1 MGGGSN
7 YWSRLQCRR
16 VSRRR
21 FLVGGGV
28 AAAGSAALLAGCGG
42 DTPKPAP
49 VATEAP
55 TATAEVPPATAEV
68 PPATAEAP
76 EATPAASPSPTA
88 TPTPDPYAY
97 RRGGTLWLWKW
108 GKDAG
113 LDPGVF
119 HLNNR
124 DIIYSTLT
132 QPLTYQPTKNL
143 VAMDGMVGYEQV
155 DPLTLVWSIRPGMKF
170 HNGDPVDSEA
180 VAFSFGR
187 LAKLGDVFEARGDNT
202 HLSRAGFEFVDSFE
216 ATDEL
221 TMTEHWSRTNA
232 DALVHRA
239 RHYYSFLN
247 PRVVEEQGVLEGIHT
262 APDGTT
268 EDVYSIQDLP
278 FGSGSG
284 PYVLTKR
291 DATGTRVERWPDY
304 HKHTPA
310 DDGFVEDGPYI
321 DAWEARVIP
330 DQETAT
336 AAFLAGDL
344 DVLDWASLPEW
355 RRPVELP
362 ELVEFRDH
370 VNVVEIPGGGY
381 AHQGMDGGK
390 FHDRRSRMALRK
402 AFDYEGF
409 IEAIR
414 PEGGKYAAPISD
426 LLPHFQQ
433 LSQTDLKRWYRYDPR
448 EARALWAAA
457 DFAVPVEQIRIFGG
471 YRDFGLQS
479 DIHDFLA
486 QSLREGLGV
495 ETEVWY
501 LGPMEHSPVTD
512 RSAPVKSWDLL
523 SYGTGEGGST
533 SGIPYDTHLI
543 HYDPHGY
550 GYSAFNHY
558 ADSPRPEIA
567 ADSVELTAMLEQ
579 QGQETDFDTRAEL
592 LTEIQR
598 WILDRAWSVLP
609 LPVSRVQH
617 YAFSSRLQDFAPDD
631 WVNYYGLRRESM
643 WLVPD

>member
-1 MGGGSN
+1 M
-7 YWSRLQCRR
+7 
-16 VSRRR
+16 
-21 FLVGGGV
+21 
-28 AAAGSAALLAGCGG
+28 GSAALLAGCGG
-42 DTPKPAP
+42 DTPKPPPGRDGSSVPEAP
-49 VATEAP
+49 QPAATETAA
-55 TATAEVPPATAEV
+55 ATAAPSAT
-68 PPATAEAP
+68 
-76 EATPAASPSPTA
+76 PSPTA
-88 TPTPDPYAY
+88 TPTPDPYAE
-97 RRGGTLWLWKW
+97 RRGGTLRLWKPYQ
-108 GKDAG
+108 DEG

-124 DIIYSTLT
+124 DVIYSTLT

-143 VAMDGMVGYEQV
+143 FAMDGMVGYEQV

-180 VAFSFGR
+180 AAFSFGR
-187 LAKLGDVFEARGDNT
+187 LPKLNAVFDGT
-202 HLSRAGFEFVDSFE
+202 HVRSEGFDFVDSFE

-247 PRVVEEQGVLEGIHT
+247 PRVVQEQGVLEGTYT
-262 APDGTT
+262 APDGTA

-284 PYVLTKR
+284 PYTLAKR
-291 DATGTRVERWPDY
+291 NERGTRVERWPDY

-321 DAWEARVIP
+321 DAWETRVIF
-330 DQETAT
+330 DLREAK
-336 AAFLAGDL
+336 AAFLAGEL
-344 DVLDWASLPEW
+344 DVYGMG
-355 RRPVELP
+355 VEP
-362 ELVEFRDH
+362 HELEDFEGLDH
-370 VNVVEIPGGGY
+370 VSVAEIPGGGF
-381 AHQGMDGGK
+381 AMQGMDGGK
-390 FHDRRSRMALRK
+390 FHDRRSRIALRK

-409 IEAIR
+409 IKAIR
-414 PEGGKYAAPISD
+414 PQGGKYAAPISD
-426 LLPHFQQ
+426 LLPHFQH
-433 LSQTDLKRWYRYDPR
+433 LSQPDLKRWYSYDPK

-457 DFAVPVEQIRIFGG
+457 DFAVPVEKIRILGS
-471 YRDFGLQS
+471 YAGLPQS
-479 DIHDFLA
+479 EINDFLA
-486 QSLREGLGV
+486 QSLREALGIEAEV
-495 ETEVWY
+495 EYYHGEWAPAV
-501 LGPMEHSPVTD
+501 D
-512 RSAPVKSWDLL
+512 RSTDVKVWDLL
-523 SYGTGEGGST
+523 SYGTEGGST

-543 HYDPHGY
+543 HYDPQGY
-550 GYSAFNHY
+550 GYYAFNHY

-567 ADSVELTAMLEQ
+567 ADSVELTAMLEK

-598 WILDRAWSVLP
+598 WILDNAWAVLP

-617 YAFSSRLQDFAPDD
+617 YGFSSRLQDFAPDD

-643 WLVPD
+643 WLAET